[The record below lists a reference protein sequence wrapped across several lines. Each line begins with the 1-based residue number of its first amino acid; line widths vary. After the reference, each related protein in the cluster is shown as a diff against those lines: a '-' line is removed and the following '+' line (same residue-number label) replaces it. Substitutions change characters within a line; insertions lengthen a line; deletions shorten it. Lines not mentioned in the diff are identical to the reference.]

1 MLFKKFFCVFILSL
15 FVFVNYFSVRA
26 ENLDIGNLPANS
38 YTLIEANTG
47 KILTEKNPDEKM
59 SPASMTKIMT
69 MLLLIEKIEAG
80 DISLQDMVTAS
91 KHANSMG
98 GSQIW
103 LDTGEQMSV
112 EDLLKA
118 VAVNSANDAAVAIA
132 EYVAGSEENFVGL
145 MNDKA
150 NELGMVNSHFCNAS
164 GLDADGH
171 FSTARDISILG
182 KELLKHSMITKYTSI
197 YMDSLKDGKIELV
210 NTNKMVRFYEGCNG
224 LKTGTTDNAG
234 SCLCCTA
241 TRNNMTLI
249 AVSMGSKTSKD
260 RFNTCRALLD
270 YGFSG
275 WELIVPDLSSLN
287 INSINVINGKKNCVD
302 VKIESDVSSVL
313 VPKNNSNKI
322 ETKLE
327 MDNFVEAPV
336 EHGRCIGNV
345 KCLLEGKEV
354 LSSKIVVDDNV
365 EKVDFKFLM
374 VEMLKDFFLSNKKF
388 LH

>member
-1 MLFKKFFCVFILSL
+1 MLFKKFLCVFMLSMFL
-15 FVFVNYFSVRA
+15 FIICIPVGA
-26 ENLDIGNLPANS
+26 EKQNINDLPAKS
-38 YTLIEANTG
+38 YILVEFSTG
-47 KILTEKNPDEKM
+47 KILTEKNLDEKM

-69 MLLLIEKIEAG
+69 MLLLVERIEQEKI
-80 DISLQDMVTAS
+80 SLTDMVTVS

-103 LDTGEQMSV
+103 LNVGEQMSV

-132 EYVAGSEENFVGL
+132 EYVAGSEEQFVDL
-145 MNDKA
+145 MNKRA

-164 GLDADGH
+164 GLDVDGH
-171 FSTARDISILG
+171 FSTARDISIVG

-197 YMDSLKDGKIELV
+197 YMDSLRNGKTELV

-249 AVSMGSKTSKD
+249 AVSMGSQTSKE

-270 YGFSG
+270 YGFSE
-275 WELIVPDLSSLN
+275 WKLVSPDLSNIN
-287 INSINVINGKKNCVD
+287 INSIDVVDGKK
-302 VKIESDVSSVL
+302 KFATIRMESNVSSVL
-313 VPKNNSNKI
+313 VPQGSSGGI

-327 MDNFVEAPV
+327 IQDFVEAPV
-336 EHGRCIGNV
+336 EKGMCVGKV
-345 KCLLEGKEV
+345 SFFFEGKE
-354 LSSKIVVDDNV
+354 LSSNRVVIDDDV
-365 EKVDFKFLM
+365 EEMDFNFLLLSM
-374 VEMLKDFFLSNKKF
+374 MKDFFVSEKNVL
-388 LH
+388 

>member
-1 MLFKKFFCVFILSL
+1 MFFKKIFCVFILSL
-15 FVFVNYFSVRA
+15 FLFQNYISVGA
-26 ENLDIGNLPANS
+26 ENLDISNLPANS
-38 YTLIEANTG
+38 YILMEANTG
-47 KILTEKNPDEKM
+47 KVLNEKNPDEKM

-69 MLLLIEKIEAG
+69 MLLLVEKIELG
-80 DISLQDMVTAS
+80 EISLNDMVTAS

-103 LDTGEQMSV
+103 LNIGEQMSV

-118 VAVNSANDAAVAIA
+118 IAVNSANDAAVAIA
-132 EYVAGSEENFVGL
+132 EHVAGSEENFVDL
-145 MNDKA
+145 MNKKA
-150 NELGMVNSHFCNAS
+150 NELGMANSHFCNAS
-164 GLDADGH
+164 GLDAQGH

-197 YMDSLKDGKIELV
+197 YMDSLKNGKVELV

-270 YGFSG
+270 YGFAG
-275 WELIVPDLSSLN
+275 WELVVPDLSSLN
-287 INSINVINGKKNCVD
+287 INSINVVNGKKNSAEI
-302 VKIESDVSSVL
+302 KIESDFSSVL
-313 VPKNNSNKI
+313 VPKNSSNNI

-327 MDNFVEAPV
+327 MEDFIEAPA
-336 EHGRCIGNV
+336 EHGRCIGKV
-345 KCLLEGKEV
+345 SCLFGGKEI
-354 LSSKIVVDDNV
+354 LSSNIVVDDDV
-365 EKVDFKFLM
+365 EKVDFNFLM
-374 VEMLKDFFLSNKKF
+374 LLMLKDFFCSNKNVS
-388 LH
+388 

>member
-1 MLFKKFFCVFILSL
+1 MFFKKIFCIFILSVFL
-15 FVFVNYFSVRA
+15 FQNYISVGA
-26 ENLDIGNLPANS
+26 EDLDISNLPASS
-38 YTLIEANTG
+38 YILMEAKTG
-47 KILTEKNPDEKM
+47 KILTEKDPDEKM
-59 SPASMTKIMT
+59 PPASMTKIMT
-69 MLLLIEKIEAG
+69 MLLLVEKIELG
-80 DISLQDMVTAS
+80 DISLDEMVTVS

-103 LDTGEQMSV
+103 LNTGEQMSV

-118 VAVNSANDAAVAIA
+118 IAVNSANDAAVAIA
-132 EYVAGSEENFVGL
+132 EHLAGSEENFVDL
-145 MNDKA
+145 MNKKA

-171 FSTARDISILG
+171 FSTARDISVLG

-197 YMDSLKDGKIELV
+197 YMDSLKNGKVELV

-260 RFNTCRALLD
+260 RFNTCRTLLD
-270 YGFSG
+270 YGFAG
-275 WELIVPDLSSLN
+275 WELIVPDLSNLN
-287 INSINVINGKKNCVD
+287 INSINVVDGKKNSAEI
-302 VKIESDVSSVL
+302 KIESDFSSVL
-313 VPKNNSNKI
+313 VPKNSSNKI

-327 MDNFVEAPV
+327 MEDYIEAPA
-336 EHGRCIGNV
+336 ECGKCIGKV
-345 KCLLEGKEV
+345 SCLLEGKEI
-354 LSSKIVVDDNV
+354 LSSNIVVDDNI
-365 EKVDFKFLM
+365 EKVDFNFLM
-374 VEMLKDFFLSNKKF
+374 FLMLQDFFCSNKYVS
-388 LH
+388 

>member
-1 MLFKKFFCVFILSL
+1 MFFKKFLCVFMLSMFL
-15 FVFVNYFSVRA
+15 FIVCIPVGA
-26 ENLDIGNLPANS
+26 EKQNINDLPAKS
-38 YTLIEANTG
+38 YILVESSTG
-47 KILTEKNPDEKM
+47 KVLTEKTPDEKM
-59 SPASMTKIMT
+59 PPASMTKIMT
-69 MLLLIEKIEAG
+69 MLLLVERIEQGK
-80 DISLQDMVTAS
+80 ISLTDMVTVS

-103 LDTGEQMSV
+103 LNVGEQMSV

-132 EYVAGSEENFVGL
+132 ECVAGSEEQFVDL
-145 MNDKA
+145 MNKRA

-171 FSTARDISILG
+171 FSTARDISIVG

-197 YMDSLKDGKIELV
+197 YMDSLRNGKTELV

-249 AVSMGSKTSKD
+249 AVSMGSKTSKE

-270 YGFSG
+270 CGFSE
-275 WELIVPDLSSLN
+275 WKLVSPDLSN
-287 INSINVINGKKNCVD
+287 INIKSIDIIDGKKNSAAIR
-302 VKIESDVSSVL
+302 IESNVSSVL
-313 VPKNNSNKI
+313 VPQGSSGEI

-327 MDNFVEAPV
+327 IQDFVKAPV
-336 EHGRCIGNV
+336 EKGMCVGKV
-345 KCLLEGKEV
+345 SLLFEGKE
-354 LSSKIVVDDNV
+354 LSSNRIVIDDDV
-365 EKVDFKFLM
+365 EEMDFNFLM
-374 VEMLKDFFLSNKKF
+374 LSMLKDFFMSEKNVL
-388 LH
+388 

>member
-1 MLFKKFFCVFILSL
+1 MFFKKIFCIFILSVFL
-15 FVFVNYFSVRA
+15 FQNYISVGA
-26 ENLDIGNLPANS
+26 EDLDISNLPASS
-38 YTLIEANTG
+38 YILMEAKTG
-47 KILTEKNPDEKM
+47 KILTEKDPDEKM
-59 SPASMTKIMT
+59 PPASMTKIMT
-69 MLLLIEKIEAG
+69 MLLLVEKIELG
-80 DISLQDMVTAS
+80 EISLDEMVTVS

-103 LDTGEQMSV
+103 LNTGEQMSV

-118 VAVNSANDAAVAIA
+118 IAVNSANDAAVAIA
-132 EYVAGSEENFVGL
+132 EHLAGSEENFVDL
-145 MNDKA
+145 MNKKA

-171 FSTARDISILG
+171 FSTARDISVLG

-197 YMDSLKDGKIELV
+197 YMDSLKNGKVELV

-260 RFNTCRALLD
+260 RFNTCRTLLD
-270 YGFSG
+270 YGFAG
-275 WELIVPDLSSLN
+275 WELIVPDLSNLN
-287 INSINVINGKKNCVD
+287 INSINVVDGKKNSAEI
-302 VKIESDVSSVL
+302 KIESDFSSVL
-313 VPKNNSNKI
+313 VPKNSSNKI

-327 MDNFVEAPV
+327 MEDYIEAPA
-336 EHGRCIGNV
+336 ECGKCIGKV
-345 KCLLEGKEV
+345 SCLLEGKEI
-354 LSSKIVVDDNV
+354 LSSNIVVDDNI
-365 EKVDFKFLM
+365 EKVDFNFLM
-374 VEMLKDFFLSNKKF
+374 FLMLQDFFCSNKYVS
-388 LH
+388 

>member
-1 MLFKKFFCVFILSL
+1 MFFKKIFCIFILSVFL
-15 FVFVNYFSVRA
+15 FQNYIFVGA
-26 ENLDIGNLPANS
+26 ENLDISNLPARS
-38 YTLIEANTG
+38 YILMESKTG

-59 SPASMTKIMT
+59 PPASMTKIMT
-69 MLLLIEKIEAG
+69 MLLLVEKIELG
-80 DISLQDMVTAS
+80 DISLNDMVTVS

-103 LDTGEQMSV
+103 LNTGEQMSI

-118 VAVNSANDAAVAIA
+118 IAVNSANDAAVAIA
-132 EYVAGSEENFVGL
+132 EYLAGSEENFVDL
-145 MNDKA
+145 MNKKA

-171 FSTARDISILG
+171 FSTARDISVLG

-197 YMDSLKDGKIELV
+197 YMDSLKNGKVELV

-249 AVSMGSKTSKD
+249 AVSMGSQTSKD

-270 YGFSG
+270 YGFAG
-275 WELIVPDLSSLN
+275 WELVVPDLSSLD
-287 INSINVINGKKNCVD
+287 INSINVVNGKKNSVEI
-302 VKIESDVSSVL
+302 KIESDFSSVL
-313 VPKNNSNKI
+313 VPKNSFNKI
-322 ETKLE
+322 ETKLDME
-327 MDNFVEAPV
+327 NYIEAPV
-336 EHGRCIGNV
+336 ECGKCIGKV
-345 KCLLEGKEV
+345 SCLVEGKEI
-354 LSSKIVVDDNV
+354 LSSNIVVDDNV
-365 EKVDFKFLM
+365 EKVDFNFLM
-374 VEMLKDFFLSNKKF
+374 LLMLQDFFCSNKYVS
-388 LH
+388 